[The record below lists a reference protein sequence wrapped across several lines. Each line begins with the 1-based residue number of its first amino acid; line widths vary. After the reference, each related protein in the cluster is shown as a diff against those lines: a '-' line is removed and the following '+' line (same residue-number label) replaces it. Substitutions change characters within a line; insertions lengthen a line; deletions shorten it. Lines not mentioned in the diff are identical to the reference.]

1 MTGRRGEKSAG
12 YFIYAFVGLLFIVAA
27 ICLVAF
33 DYNANKNGFKHE
45 ATIVEIA
52 TYPTSDDDYLTFISL
67 EFQIDGETHRVRSSS
82 YEPSMEVG
90 QSIIL
95 YYNPDSPMR
104 FKVGEVDWKLVLL
117 LLAGGLFIAF
127 VGFFTAFRVIKFKK
141 KLQHLEDNGRKITA
155 TIIDV
160 DHLFLFSTRR
170 SPDTIYCQDADGN
183 KYVQK
188 FRARSSEYFYFGD
201 LVDVYV
207 EADSKKDYIV
217 DVTTRRPPE
226 KFSH

>member
-1 MTGRRGEKSAG
+1 MTGRRGERSAG
-12 YFIYAFVGLLFIVAA
+12 YFLYAFIGLLFIVAA
-27 ICLVAF
+27 ICLVAL

-52 TYPTSDDDYLTFISL
+52 TYPTSDDDYKTFISL

-95 YYNPDSPMR
+95 YYNPDSPMG
-104 FKVGEVDWKLVLL
+104 FVVGELDWKLVLL
-117 LLAGGLFIAF
+117 CGGAGLIFTFIGLL
-127 VGFFTAFRVIKFKK
+127 TAFNVIKFQK
-141 KLQHLEDNGRKITA
+141 KLQHLEANGRKITA

-183 KYVQK
+183 KYIQK
-188 FRARSSEYFYFGD
+188 FRARPSEYFLLGD

-207 EADSKKDYIV
+207 ETDCKKDYIV

-226 KFSH
+226 KFTH